1 MKVKIFKD
9 WDRES
14 HESDLNEWL
23 SKNDILIDRILQSA
37 STSSEA
43 TYIVTS
49 IFYTELDDVEFQ
61 KLK

>member
-9 WDRES
+9 WDMES

-23 SKNDILIDRILQSA
+23 SKDGVLIDRILQSA
-37 STSSEA
+37 STSSGA

-49 IFYTELDDVEFQ
+49 IFYTELGDVEFQ